1 MSKVDSTQAG
11 KVGDVLFRYMRA
23 RHHFKERVEH
33 PMPAHE
39 LAALIGR
46 GKREFDEIYIEPET
60 NPPILLDG
68 KADDVFAAIVNKK
81 YRAIAFC
88 DPRIVAAWRHYVI
101 SDGPL
106 PREPSPRRSAA
117 KPPSVEPPTAPMAP
131 DSPMKV
137 ST

>member
-88 DPRIVAAWRHYVI
+88 DPRIVAAWRHYV
-101 SDGPL
+101 SATAL
-106 PREPSPRRSAA
+106 CRESRVLAGRPPSPRRSSRLPRPW
-117 KPPSVEPPTAPMAP
+117 PPIAR
-131 DSPMKV
+131 
-137 ST
+137 